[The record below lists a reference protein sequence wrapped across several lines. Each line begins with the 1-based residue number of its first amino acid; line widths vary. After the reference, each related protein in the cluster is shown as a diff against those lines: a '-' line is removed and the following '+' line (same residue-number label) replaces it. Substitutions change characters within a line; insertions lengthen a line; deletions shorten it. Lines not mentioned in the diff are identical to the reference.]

1 MSGESKPEKGEEK
14 RTYPPNN
21 IFIGKKPVMVYA
33 LSAQLQLTQYPEVVL
48 RARGRAISRAVDVAE
63 VLVHRLGLDTYEL
76 GPITIGTETVGE
88 GEEKRNVSTIEI
100 VVQKKKQ
107 GK

>member
-1 MSGESKPEKGEEK
+1 MASESQPEKEEK
-14 RTYPPNN
+14 RAYPPNN

-33 LSAQLQLTQYPEVVL
+33 LSAQLQLTQYPEIVL
-48 RARGRAISRAVDVAE
+48 RARGRSISRAVDVAE
-63 VLVHRLGLDTYEL
+63 VLVHRLGLDSYEI

-100 VVQKKKQ
+100 IVQRKKQ